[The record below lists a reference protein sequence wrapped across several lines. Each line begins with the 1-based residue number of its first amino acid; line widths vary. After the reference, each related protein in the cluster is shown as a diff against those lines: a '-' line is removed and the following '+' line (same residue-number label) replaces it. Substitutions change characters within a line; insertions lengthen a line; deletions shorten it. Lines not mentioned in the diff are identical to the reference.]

1 MCCCARR
8 PKKNTGKAN
17 ESADEAK
24 ARLDAEAKQEKKNAK
39 RAAKE
44 AFQAMEMSSPAS
56 TPTKKG
62 SGSGKKQRCESTLA
76 RTVGQKGTY
85 EGVKGTSL
93 LHQIS
98 VIGSDIGNLN
108 ADPPVTA
115 GLLRACTV
123 LCCAVCLLAA

>member
-1 MCCCARR
+1 MLLACR
-8 PKKNTGKAN
+8 PRKTNGGKAN

-24 ARLDAEAKQEKKNAK
+24 SRLEAEAKQEKKNAK
-39 RAAKE
+39 RAASE
-44 AFQAMEMSSPAS
+44 AFKAMEMSSPPS
-56 TPTKKG
+56 SPSKKG
-62 SGSGKKQRCESTLA
+62 TGSGRQQRCESTLS

-93 LHQIS
+93 LHAIT